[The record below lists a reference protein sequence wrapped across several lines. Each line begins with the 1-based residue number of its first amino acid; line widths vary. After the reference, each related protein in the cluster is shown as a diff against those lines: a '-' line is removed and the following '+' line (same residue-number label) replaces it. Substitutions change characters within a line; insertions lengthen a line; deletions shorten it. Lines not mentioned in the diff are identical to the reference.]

1 MMLVLAKT
9 AARLLGDLLIRNDGF
24 LVYSIGDLIV
34 LYMLVNVI
42 LHIIVRCEEHTWRCS
57 HFMDQE
63 YPSIQILVAI
73 AVGNRELKV
82 DEKERR
88 EGRGEKRTA

>member
-1 MMLVLAKT
+1 MY
-9 AARLLGDLLIRNDGF
+9 F
-24 LVYSIGDLIV
+24 LFIGDWRFYCIV
-34 LYMLVNVI
+34 HAYVN
-42 LHIIVRCEEHTWRCS
+42 VRCEEHTWRCS

-88 EGRGEKRTA
+88 EGRGGKRTAERARGCNGGGGSR